1 MKKKIIAL
9 MMLSQTSMMFA
20 QTAAN
25 VSKQSYGVELSLKDG
40 AKMKVEMVRPDIVR
54 VRHSAQGKIIDA
66 NLTNVCVDH
75 NEPRKFSVIG
85 KKSNNVYTMTS
96 DSLKV
101 EINLESGAI
110 SYFDKKTNALIAKE
124 KSTTPHYYEK
134 VVTENVTYDEASR
147 RTVHTADGDKEVRD
161 VLRRDTV
168 GVTWKY
174 RLNWQYK
181 QDEAIY
187 GLGSHIENVM
197 NLRGSKIYLCQHNL
211 KAMVPVLNSTAGYG
225 LLINAGSEMIYDDD
239 VIEIGATQQLDY
251 YFMKGKTMDKTV
263 ACYRWLTGEA
273 PMMPRYLF
281 GYTQS
286 KERYVSSQDLIST
299 LSRLRSEHI
308 PVDMIVQD
316 WNYWENGSWGH
327 MKMNTRDF
335 PDKKLLSKTIHD
347 MNAKLMI
354 SIWPTFS
361 NSPQADDFIKRG
373 MMINGTN
380 AYDAFS
386 EKARDLYWEYANNE
400 FFSNDFDAWWCDS
413 SEPLDADWSNQGQG
427 YDKDS
432 HERRFELCS
441 KKLGDALGHE
451 RSQLY
456 SLYHSMGIYENQRK
470 VTDRKRVV
478 NLTRSS
484 YAGQQRYAT
493 ITWNGD
499 TYAAWDSFKQ
509 MIPAGLNF
517 MATGCPYWS
526 IDIGAFFTKKG
537 WAWFYNGDY
546 PKGVDDM
553 GYRELYTRML
563 QYATFLPVMRSH
575 GSDTPREP
583 WRFGKQGE
591 PFYDSILK
599 FIRLRYALLP
609 YTYSLSSRV
618 SNEAYTMTRALAF
631 DFANDINVLDMRDE
645 FMFGNSMLVAPVT
658 TPMYYNKDSE
668 PIQGVRM
675 TRNVYL
681 PSFTQNVDGKA
692 KKGTWYDFWTNEQ
705 IESGISLSAD
715 APIDKMPLYVRSGS
729 IIPMCADAIEY
740 SDQVDKALWELRV
753 YPGADAEFTIYEDS
767 GDSYDYEKGK
777 SSTVLVKWNDKT
789 KTLTINARNGQ
800 YSPTP
805 SRKFVVNV
813 VGQNTVRTV
822 TYSGKAVSVKM

>member
-1 MKKKIIAL
+1 MKKSIFGL
-9 MMLSQTSMMFA
+9 LLFMQMMGVSAQSTS
-20 QTAAN
+20 N
-25 VSKQSYGVELSLKDG
+25 VLKQEYGIELQLDG
-40 AKMKVEMVRPDIVR
+40 GEKMRVDMVRPDIVR
-54 VRHSAQGKIIDA
+54 VRHSAQGRIIDE
-66 NLTNVCVDH
+66 NLTNVCIDH
-75 NEPRKFSVIG
+75 KPVKFSVEGRQTGNLYIL
-85 KKSNNVYTMTS
+85 TS
-96 DSLKV
+96 DSLRV
-101 EINLESGAI
+101 EINMQNGAVA
-110 SYFDKKTNALIAKE
+110 YFEKDSKKLIARENPSKPHQFE
-124 KSTTPHYYEK
+124 KI
-134 VVTENVTYDEASR
+134 VTENVTYDESSR

-161 VLRRDTV
+161 VLKRDTV

-174 RLNWQYK
+174 RLNWQYS
-181 QDEAIY
+181 QNEAIY

-197 NLRGSKIYLCQHNL
+197 NLRGSKIYLTQHNL

-225 LLINAGSEMIYDDD
+225 LLFNAGSEMIYDDET
-239 VIEIGATQQLDY
+239 IEIGAAQQLDY
-251 YFMKGKTMDKTV
+251 FFMKGKTMDKTV
-263 ACYRWLTGEA
+263 ACYRWLTGES

-299 LSRLRSEHI
+299 LTRFRTDHI

-335 PDKKLLSKTIHD
+335 PDKKLLTKTIHD

-361 NSPQADDFIKRG
+361 NSPQADDFISRG
-373 MMINGTN
+373 LMLNGTN

-386 EKARDLYWEYANNE
+386 TMGRDLYWEYANNE

-413 SEPLDADWSNQGQG
+413 SEPLDADWSNMGKD

-432 HERRFELCS
+432 HEKRFELSS

-456 SLYHSMGIYENQRK
+456 SLYHSMGIYEHQRE
-470 VTDRKRVV
+470 VSDRKRVV

-499 TYAAWDSFKQ
+499 TYADWGAFQQ

-526 IDIGAFFTKKG
+526 VDIGAFFVKKG
-537 WAWFYNGDY
+537 WAWFYDGKF
-546 PKGVDDM
+546 PKGVEDL

-583 WRFGKQGE
+583 WRFGNPGE

-599 FIRLRYALLP
+599 FIHLRYSLLP
-609 YTYSLSSRV
+609 YTYSLSSKV
-618 SNEAYTMTRALAF
+618 SNEGYTITRALAF
-631 DFANDINVLDMRDE
+631 DFASDINVHDIRDE
-645 FMFGNSMLVAPVT
+645 FMFGNSLLVAPVT
-658 TPMYYNKDSE
+658 TPMYYTHDSQ
-668 PIQGVRM
+668 PVTGVRYS
-675 TRNVYL
+675 RNVYL
-681 PSFTQNVDGKA
+681 PSFKASVGNTKVDGA
-692 KKGTWYDFWTNEQ
+692 WYDFWTNEKL
-705 IESGISLSAD
+705 ESGVSLSAD
-715 APIDKMPLYVRSGS
+715 AQIDKMPLFVRAGS
-729 IIPMCADAIEY
+729 IVPLCADAIEY
-740 SDQVDKALWELRV
+740 SSQLDAATIELRI
-753 YPGADAEFTIYEDS
+753 YPGADADFTIYEDS

-777 SSTVLVKWNDKT
+777 SSTIALKWNEKT
-789 KTLTINARNGQ
+789 KTLTMAARKGQ
-800 YSPTP
+800 YTPTP
-805 SRKFVVNV
+805 SRQFVIKLIGN
-813 VGQNTVRTV
+813 NKTKNV
-822 TYSGKAVSVKM
+822 TYTGKATTVKL